1 MGGEVPCDLSNVDN
15 LKLEQAE
22 WLVGMIGATI
32 FVLVSKVT
40 LLLSPLMK
48 YKWYAELMTYL
59 MALAMGTMLCV
70 TIFQLIPEALDLLHE
85 KQYRI
90 LCDEYTNNQTTT
102 TFYKFSDS
110 KMKTNCKDVC
120 NNNVVD
126 NLQFCTLYVGGPTG
140 TLYYQGIIIRY

>member
-1 MGGEVPCDLSNVDN
+1 MGGEVPCDLANVDN

-90 LCDEYTNNQTTT
+90 LCGEYTNTQTTT

-120 NNNVVD
+120 NNNVDD

-140 TLYYQGIIIRY
+140 TSYHQGII